1 MYWCPQSSQSEWLL
15 SPACSDHQS
24 IPPLTEGWKHDRQ
37 SWERPWWCGREIKGE
52 EILTGLWFWVQYS
65 AGSVSNLWKESKQV
79 VVQNQVAPSLE
90 SGLGR
95 LKRLR
100 INAGNSSSVLDRF
113 AQIATMSRHT
123 WRISS
128 YGSESHPY
136 VLFLR
141 FMFTSCLFSLTKT
154 SKYTNTKNVSP
165 VFSLFF
171 RFSYSEGNSLFQKV
185 VS

>member
-1 MYWCPQSSQSEWLL
+1 MILGTVFCRFCLKSMKRIKASC
-15 SPACSDHQS
+15 SP
-24 IPPLTEGWKHDRQ
+24 E
-37 SWERPWWCGREIKGE
+37 
-52 EILTGLWFWVQYS
+52 
-65 AGSVSNLWKESKQV
+65 
-79 VVQNQVAPSLE
+79 QVAPSLE

-100 INAGNSSSVLDRF
+100 INTGNSSSVLDRF
-113 AQIATMSRHT
+113 AQSATMSSHT

-128 YGSESHPY
+128 YGSESYPY

-154 SKYTNTKNVSP
+154 SEYTNTKNVSP